1 MSRRVRTSLLAA
13 LLASLVAAASAAGA
27 GPHLRVRYLGSSVA
41 VPRSW
46 PVIDLVRHPGTCV
59 RFDRH
64 AVYLGHPAARQ
75 ACPGSAIGRTEALLL
90 QPVRGARVAAPGVT
104 FRRGG
109 ALITATWRRDPA
121 AIRAALG
128 LRRLPAP
135 TAVATAAPA
144 RAARPLARSAA
155 VTTGL
160 GFDVCATPSEAT
172 LRAWG
177 SSPYLT
183 VGIYLGGVNMACA
196 QPNLTSQWV
205 SDETAAGWHF
215 IPTYVGLQ
223 APGTSCGCST
233 IDSTQAAAQGQSAGA
248 DAIAR
253 ARAVGIGSG
262 NPIYFDME
270 AYGTG
275 GSATRTALTFLSA
288 WTSALHA
295 AGYRSGV
302 YSSAASGIS
311 DLVAAYGGTQYLS
324 PDDIWIADWNG
335 THSTADSYVPSSDWA
350 AHQRLHQYSGGV
362 NATYGGVTL
371 NIDGDYV
378 DGATAGF
385 GTVGGTGAPVPDGT
399 FVTVAGSTAFYRIV
413 GGAPL
418 PVTDWGPFGGPQ
430 PVQTLSA
437 AQFVALSPTP
447 ADGSLAEG
455 LPSNRLWRFVA
466 GRRLA
471 IPAAGG
477 AISVQDAALS
487 AFAVV
492 PPPVRCVVP
501 KLHRLSLSRAR
512 SALRLAHCTI
522 GVVHVPR
529 NVRRGHALRVHAQR
543 PSPGSVRP
551 NGHTVNLALL

>member
-1 MSRRVRTSLLAA
+1 MSRRVTTSLLAA
-13 LLASLVAAASAAGA
+13 LLACLVAAASAAGA
-27 GPHLRVRYLGSSVA
+27 RPHLRVRYLGSSVS

-64 AVYLGHPAARQ
+64 AVYLGHPAAHQ

-90 QPVRGARVAAPGVT
+90 QPARGARVAAPGVT

-135 TAVATAAPA
+135 AAVTAAAAPA
-144 RAARPLARSAA
+144 RAARPLARSAG

-177 SSPYLT
+177 SSPYRT
-183 VGIYLGGVNMACA
+183 VGIYLGGQNMACS
-196 QPNLTSQWV
+196 QPNLTAQWV
-205 SDETAAGWHF
+205 SDEAAAGWHF

-233 IDSTQAAAQGQSAGA
+233 ISSGQAAAQGQSAGT

-270 AYGTG
+270 GYGTG
-275 GSATRTALTFLSA
+275 GGATQTALTFLSA

-311 DLVAAYGGTQYLS
+311 DLVAAYGGTQYVS

-371 NIDGDYV
+371 NIDGDYL
-378 DGATAGF
+378 DGATAG
-385 GTVGGTGAPVPDGT
+385 GAAVPDGT

-418 PVTDWGPFGGPQ
+418 PVTDWWPFGGPQ
-430 PVQTLSA
+430 PAQTLSA
-437 AQFVALSPTP
+437 AQFAALSPTP

-455 LPSNRLWRFVA
+455 LPSNSFWRFVA

-471 IPAAGG
+471 IPAASG
-477 AISVQDAALS
+477 ATPVQDAALS
-487 AFAVV
+487 AFPLA

-501 KLHRLSLSRAR
+501 KLHRLSLSGAS
-512 SALRLAHCTI
+512 SALRGAHCTV

-529 NVRRGHALRVHAQR
+529 HVRRGHALRVHAQR
-543 PSPGSVRP
+543 PSPGSLRP
-551 NGHTVNLALL
+551 KGHNVNLALL